1 MQQQTETRRFSLL
14 NMLMWFLGSMA
25 LAFFVWIIATL
36 ESDPINA
43 SIFRNVPIQIQV
55 DEGLI
60 ITDQS
65 RRVVSVNVR
74 APQSI
79 LDQLDTDDIQVIAD
93 MHQLGS
99 GEHRVDLQALV
110 SRRADP
116 DPSPRWVI
124 VELEEAREQLVP
136 VEVQIT
142 SALPPGFEIQDGE
155 PVLETRQ
162 VLVSGPLSMVQQV
175 AATHVSLNLEQRRNP
190 FSDEIRVIP
199 VDLDGN
205 IVEGVTVEPPLIE
218 VSVPIQT
225 RSDIRQVSVVPNIQ
239 LETLPEGYALSS
251 IEYAPQVVLLRGPPE
266 PLRGAPGTLFTTPIE
281 LTGRTGT
288 FEETVNVL
296 FPNELLFIVGPQ
308 TVNVSIAITPLLSS
322 RQFDPVPVEVIGLTN
337 KLAAVLSPQEIT
349 VLITGP
355 QIALD
360 DLDLDDIRAVID
372 LNGLDEGNYQIP
384 AQVSVNLDPGQITNI
399 SVLPSE
405 VDVDIEA
412 SAAPSSG

>member
-1 MQQQTETRRFSLL
+1 
-14 NMLMWFLGSMA
+14 
-25 LAFFVWIIATL
+25 
-36 ESDPINA
+36 
-43 SIFRNVPIQIQV
+43 
-55 DEGLI
+55 
-60 ITDQS
+60 
-65 RRVVSVNVR
+65 
-74 APQSI
+74 
-79 LDQLDTDDIQVIAD
+79 
-93 MHQLGS
+93 
-99 GEHRVDLQALV
+99 
-110 SRRADP
+110 
-116 DPSPRWVI
+116 
-124 VELEEAREQLVP
+124 
-136 VEVQIT
+136 
-142 SALPPGFEIQDGE
+142 
-155 PVLETRQ
+155 
-162 VLVSGPLSMVQQV
+162 
-175 AATHVSLNLEQRRNP
+175 
-190 FSDEIRVIP
+190 

-251 IEYAPQVVLLRGPPE
+251 IEYAPQVVLLSGPPE